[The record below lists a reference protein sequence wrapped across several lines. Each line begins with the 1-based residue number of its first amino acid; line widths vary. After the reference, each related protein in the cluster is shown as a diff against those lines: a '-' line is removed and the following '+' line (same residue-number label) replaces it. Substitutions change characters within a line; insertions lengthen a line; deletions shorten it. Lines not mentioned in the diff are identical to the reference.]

1 MKLSFSFRRTLLT
14 VAVAAAFAS
23 QTRAA
28 DLLIQNA
35 TVHTATSAG
44 TLSDTDVLIRNG
56 RIAAIGKDLVAANA
70 ETIDAQGKPLSPGLF
85 GGVNGLGVEDVSLE
99 IGTVDS
105 AYTPGA
111 AAPPGEL
118 EHRPEFNV
126 ADAFNPESV
135 VIPVQ
140 RVEGVTFN
148 VVAPNSLPGGSLFS
162 GLGGAALLDG
172 RSQFLGN
179 SETLFIAFGT
189 GASPLTGNSRAAQLM
204 LLREAFAEA
213 KAPAATDGGMLTVQ
227 GRATLRRFADGGRV
241 AFNVNRAIDI
251 SRVLD
256 FAKAQGLKPIIV
268 GGVESWKLR
277 DRLAAEK
284 VTVVLD
290 PLANLP
296 NDFDSLGASLETAK
310 WLDQAGVPLA
320 FYLSGDAAHN
330 ARKVRQAA
338 GNAVAHGLEWQAGLR
353 AITSVPARSFG
364 ITDRGEIAVGQFADL
379 VLWTGDPLEVT
390 TLAETVWIEGKAQS
404 PRTHQTELRE
414 RYKR

>member
-1 MKLSFSFRRTLLT
+1 MAGAW
-14 VAVAAAFAS
+14 VGQAG
-23 QTRAA
+23 AA
-28 DLLIQNA
+28 DVLIQNA
-35 TVHTATSAG
+35 TVHTASSAG
-44 TLSDTDVLIRNG
+44 TLTDTDVLIHNG

-70 ETIDAQGKPLSPGLF
+70 EIVDAKGKPLSPGLF
-85 GGVNGLGVEDVSLE
+85 GGVNALGIEDVSLE

-105 AYTPGA
+105 AYTPSA
-111 AAPPGEL
+111 TVPAGEQ
-118 EHRPEFNV
+118 EYRPEFNV
-126 ADAFNPESV
+126 ADAYNPESV

-140 RVEGVTFN
+140 RVEGVTFD
-148 VVAPNSLPGGSLFS
+148 VVAPNSLPGGTLFS

-172 RSQFLGN
+172 RSQFLSN

-204 LLREAFAEA
+204 LLREAFVEA
-213 KAPAATDGGMLTVQ
+213 KAPAVTDNGLLTAQ
-227 GRATLRRFADGGRV
+227 GRATLRRYADGGRV

-256 FAKAQGLKPIIV
+256 FAKTQGIKPVII
-268 GGVESWKLR
+268 GGIESWQLR

-290 PLANLP
+290 PLVNLP
-296 NDFDSLGASLETAK
+296 NDFDSLGASLETAN
-310 WLDQAGVPLA
+310 WLNQAGVPLA

-338 GNAVAHGLEWQAGLR
+338 GNAVAHGLDWQAGLR
-353 AITSVPARSFG
+353 AITSVPARTFG

-404 PRTHQTELRE
+404 PRTHQTELRD